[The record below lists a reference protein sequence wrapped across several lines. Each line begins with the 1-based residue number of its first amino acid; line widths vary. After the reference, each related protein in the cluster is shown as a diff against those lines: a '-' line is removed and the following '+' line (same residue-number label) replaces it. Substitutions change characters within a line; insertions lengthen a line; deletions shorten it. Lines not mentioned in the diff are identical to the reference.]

1 MRRHIGKDG
10 EASYGFADG
19 WYVRRLQLDLATIAS
34 LFGGF
39 GAANMIGWSVSSI
52 RHCSAMIMR
61 DQRRCETLPSKALLV
76 HVN

>member
-1 MRRHIGKDG
+1 MIPFDMSWLRMRRHIGKDG

-39 GAANMIGWSVSSI
+39 VAADMIGWSELSTG
-52 RHCSAMIMR
+52 HCSAMIVR
-61 DQRRCETLPSKALLV
+61 GQR
-76 HVN
+76 